1 MSEFRNSAFY
11 KPSSVKLEFVRGC
24 NRKCEFCA
32 TNGITADHAHMTM
45 ETLERAVTLINESG
59 YNPRIQIDGRGEH
72 TLHPNFYAM
81 VKKIKEIIP
90 TSCIQLISNGW
101 LVQHSEHAIPK
112 MLKAGIND
120 ITLDEYFDSH
130 FDPEYVQKEIDL
142 YTKKT
147 GNKVDFFIMGPGVPM
162 YGEKNPNKRRVV
174 IVPDIS
180 AGQITVSR
188 KLTNQCGAGMPPNDE
203 YKDRVCTRV
212 FREVPIRYDGN
223 MVLCCQDFRDQ
234 FVIGNIND
242 VDTFDELWRSDRFEA
257 ARRILYHDHRT
268 FFPCNICNLMPIR
281 PGLLPDHLGKEDME
295 VPTKKDYK
303 MVDKKIET
311 GLELRPRKWEEKSGI
326 TTAENLNLKKKRK

>member
-32 TNGITADHAHMTM
+32 TNGITAEHAHMTM
-45 ETLERAVTLINESG
+45 ETLERAVTLIKESG

-130 FDPEYVQKEIDL
+130 FDPEYVQKEISL

-188 KLTNQCGAGMPPNDE
+188 KLTNQCGAECVRE
-203 YKDRVCTRV
+203 YSVKYLSDMMVTWFSAVRTSEINLSSVTSTMWVPLMNCGEATDLKLHDVSCIMIIVRSSRAISAILCQSVQVCFPIIWVRKTWNFLLRKTTSWLIKRLKLV
-212 FREVPIRYDGN
+212 LSYVPASGK
-223 MVLCCQDFRDQ
+223 
-234 FVIGNIND
+234 
-242 VDTFDELWRSDRFEA
+242 
-257 ARRILYHDHRT
+257 RRT
-268 FFPCNICNLMPIR
+268 VS
-281 PGLLPDHLGKEDME
+281 LPQK
-295 VPTKKDYK
+295 T
-303 MVDKKIET
+303 
-311 GLELRPRKWEEKSGI
+311 
-326 TTAENLNLKKKRK
+326 